1 MGCAMLLAGKI
12 AVIFGGSGATGSAVA
27 QAMAREGANVYL
39 GARSQHKLDL
49 AAAGI
54 RTAGGMAETFITDVL
69 DDRVTAEQVTRLAQK
84 TGGIDVVVN
93 ATGFIHDQGKRIDA
107 LSLAEFMR
115 GVTPFLTAQFNI
127 SKAVTPHMGGERTGT
142 IITIVAPAAS
152 MAMPGHL
159 GHIVGCAGIEA
170 FIKALASEL
179 GPQNIRVLGV
189 RSHAIV
195 DAVQAGSYTGEIFAA
210 KAQSMG
216 LTVEQWLGGAAQSTM
231 LKRLPTLAQIAEVIT
246 FLASNHA
253 SAMTATV
260 VNVTGGATVG

>member
-1 MGCAMLLAGKI
+1 MLLAGRV
-12 AVIFGGSGATGSAVA
+12 AVIFGGSGAIGCAVA
-27 QAMAREGANVYL
+27 QVMAREGAHVFL
-39 GARSQHKLDL
+39 GARNQQKLDQ
-49 AAAGI
+49 AAGRI
-54 RTAGGMAETFITDVL
+54 RASGGTADTFTIDTIDVL
-69 DDRVTAEQVTRLAQK
+69 DEQPTTEQVMHLAQK

-93 ATGFIHDQGKRIDA
+93 ATGFMHDQGKRIDE
-107 LSLAEFMR
+107 LSLAEFMS
-115 GVTPFLTAQFNI
+115 GFTPFLTAQFNI
-127 SKAVTPHMGGERTGT
+127 SKAVTPHMGGERAGA

-179 GPQNIRVLGV
+179 GPRNIRVLGV

-195 DAVQAGSYTGEIFAA
+195 DAVQSGSYTGEIFAA

-231 LKRLPTLAQIAEVIT
+231 LKRLPTLAQIAEVTT

-260 VNVTGGATVG
+260 VNVTGGATVS